1 MIARLAA
8 PLAVAALAAATLAV
22 ASLASATPAAA
33 GFFGRSY
40 DDPVIYRPIVSPRVY
55 YYQPPR
61 GDDVLPAPRHR
72 LRASGACRL
81 ASHHQVRPLRR
92 CR

>member
-1 MIARLAA
+1 MIVRPAA
-8 PLAVAALAAATLAV
+8 PPTAALVAAALAAAALV
-22 ASLASATPAAA
+22 WPTPAAA
-33 GFFGRSY
+33 GFFGRAS

-61 GDDVLPAPRHR
+61 PDEVLPAPRHR
-72 LRASGACRL
+72 LRAAGACRI
-81 ASHHQVRPLRR
+81 ASHHAVRPLRR

>member
-1 MIARLAA
+1 MIVRPAA
-8 PLAVAALAAATLAV
+8 PLTAAALVAATLA
-22 ASLASATPAAA
+22 LPGPAAA
-33 GFFGRSY
+33 GFFGRSS

-61 GDDVLPAPRHR
+61 ADEVLPAPRHR
-72 LRASGACRL
+72 LRTSGACRIP
-81 ASHHQVRPLRR
+81 SHHAVRPLRR